1 MGAHCPGW
9 SQLLSTFKQL
19 ELRECAMMSVL
30 KPFLL
35 LRCFHPETRRQR
47 INLESGPLLSHR
59 NKEKKERVR
68 ERERN
73 RQGKK
78 PFLNLE
84 APLREGLSHSGF
96 GDCYGCHQF
105 KLHHQGQTPWITV
118 PQRTSSQNHSS
129 IAWTVAR
136 PGVVFLFHH

>member
-19 ELRECAMMSVL
+19 ELRECVMMSVL

-35 LRCFHPETRRQR
+35 MRCFHPETRCQR

-59 NKEKKERVR
+59 NKEKRES
-68 ERERN
+68 EREK
-73 RQGKK
+73 QTGKK
-78 PFLNLE
+78 AISKSGSSTQGGPESLWIWRLLRLP
-84 APLREGLSHSGF
+84 PL
-96 GDCYGCHQF
+96 
-105 KLHHQGQTPWITV
+105 KLHHQGQTPRITI